1 MNEKKSSAKNCRF
14 TKLQVFLIIA
24 CIYTELC
31 FHLLIF
37 GTASGLGYVSL
48 CGGLWGSVLA
58 LISML
63 LPQKAGKICSWLLL
77 FAAGFFACVQ
87 IVYYA
92 VFGTLMQLSLV
103 RMGGDVF
110 GTFGMLILSTI
121 LKNWY
126 KILLLLLP
134 SVLLLALRRRLEHG
148 KTDRT
153 SKITASAV
161 ICAFLAPVLVFGLIS
176 PNESISHL
184 DIYKNASV
192 STELSYQRLGL
203 AGGIARDLLSGVLSD
218 KNTGF
223 SAGVEGSGPQ
233 SKYNKEEYNV
243 QDIDFAALS
252 TSTDDAAI
260 KALDEYFASVA
271 PTKKNEYTGMLS
283 GYNLITICAES
294 FSPYLI
300 SEKLTP
306 TLYKLSHNGIIFENY
321 YGTYQSLTSN
331 GEYTMNLGIYPN
343 MHNSS
348 AATSFEDSIGK
359 YLPYCLGNALQGNG
373 YSCYAYHNNVG
384 EFYSRNLS
392 HPNMG
397 YDFKAAGS
405 GLEIHLSNPAS
416 DLELFQQS
424 APDFLNSA
432 GPFHAYYMSWSGH
445 NPYNWTNSM
454 SEKNKAA
461 VSSLNYSD
469 SVRAYIAC
477 NLELE
482 YGLSYLMDELDRAG
496 LADRT
501 VIVLTNDHYPYGLTK
516 GEYDELAGFEVE
528 DTFEKYR
535 NSLICYVPG
544 LEDNIT
550 VSEYCSTADILPTLL
565 NLFGAEYD
573 SRLLAGR
580 DVFSDGLHV
589 SVLANQSFITDE
601 FRYNASQ
608 GIAADDVIKDSRGY
622 TEADYQR
629 YIANMFAVSSAMMD
643 CNYYGHVFSVDNSG
657 DSAQL
662 VNYKDIGNVFH
673 KSAVQYVVKNG
684 LMTAESEELFGGENT
699 ACAGELLQVLRRIAG
714 LPDAE
719 DTELTAWAVE
729 NGIFTAADE
738 FELQEPLTHVSCAV
752 LMARFAEYMGVEVQT
767 EGTAAEYSEL
777 GGDAAKACLWATETT
792 VMNKTME
799 FIMENRE
806 ATLNRFQVAAYV
818 SYLCTRALGM

>member
-1 MNEKKSSAKNCRF
+1 MSEKNSSLKKYRF

-24 CIYTELC
+24 CIYIELC

-37 GTASGLGYVSL
+37 GTARGLGYAAL
-48 CGGLWGSVLA
+48 CGGLCGSVLA

-63 LPQKAGKICSWLLL
+63 LPEKAGRICSWLLL

-87 IVYYA
+87 MIYYA

-110 GTFGMLILSTI
+110 GTFGTLILSTV

-126 KILLLLLP
+126 KILLLMLP
-134 SVLLLALRRRLEHG
+134 SVLMPVLRKRFERE
-148 KTDRT
+148 KPDRAC
-153 SKITASAV
+153 KITASAV
-161 ICAFLAPVLVFGLIS
+161 LCAFLAFVLVFGLI
-176 PNESISHL
+176 PPAGAIAPL
-184 DIYKNASV
+184 GIYKNAAV
-192 STELSYQRLGL
+192 STELSYQRLGF
-203 AGGIARDLLSGVLSD
+203 AGGIARDLLYGVFSE
-218 KNTGF
+218 KNTSF
-223 SAGVEGSGPQ
+223 SADIEGVGSQ
-233 SKYNKEEYNV
+233 SEYDKEKYNV
-243 QDIDFAALS
+243 QDIDFAALAA
-252 TSTDDAAI
+252 STDDASI

-271 PTKKNEYTGMLS
+271 PTEKNEYTGMLS

-300 SEKLTP
+300 SEELTP

-331 GEYTMNLGIYPN
+331 GEYTMNIGLYPN

-359 YLPYCLGNALQGNG
+359 YLPYCLGNALQGKG

-405 GLEIHLSNPAS
+405 GLDIHLSNPAS

-424 APDFLNSA
+424 VPDFQNSA

-445 NPYNWTNSM
+445 NPYNWTNVM
-454 SEKNKAA
+454 SEKNRDT

-482 YGLSYLMDELDRAG
+482 YGLSYLMDELERTG

-516 GEYDELAGFEVE
+516 GEYDELAGFEIE
-528 DTFEKYR
+528 GTFEKYR
-535 NSLICYVPG
+535 NSFICYVPG
-544 LEDNIT
+544 LEENIT

-565 NLFGAEYD
+565 NLFGAEFD

-580 DVFSDGLHV
+580 DVLSDGLHV
-589 SVLANQSFITDE
+589 AVLANQSFITDE
-601 FRYNASQ
+601 FRFDASQ
-608 GIAADDVIKDSRGY
+608 GIAADNVRKDARGY

-629 YIANMFAVSSAMMD
+629 YIANMFAVSSTMMD

-657 DSAQL
+657 DGSLL

-684 LMTAESEELFGGENT
+684 LMTAESDELFGGENT
-699 ACAGELLQVLRRIAG
+699 ACVGELLQVLRRIAD

-719 DTELTAWAVE
+719 GTELMSWAVE

-738 FELQEPLTHVSCAV
+738 LDLQEPLTHVSCAV
-752 LMARFAEYMGVEVQT
+752 IMARFAEYMGVEVRT
-767 EGTAAEYSEL
+767 EGNAAEYSEL
-777 GGDAAKACLWATETT
+777 GSEAARACLWATETT

-806 ATLNRFQVAAYV
+806 ITLNRFQLAAYV
-818 SYLCTRALGM
+818 SYLCTRALGI